1 MRSKVSVVLREQ
13 NAIKNSDLL
22 KAYRKD
28 GKKMEESQLSRIIGK
43 GIRRYHTAQQMADVL
58 YNQFKIDVKP
68 ENLLGYE

>member
-1 MRSKVSVVLREQ
+1 MRSKVSVFLRET
-13 NAIKNSDLL
+13 NNIKNSELL

-43 GIRRYHTAQQMADVL
+43 GIRRYHTAQQMSDVL
-58 YNQFKIDVKP
+58 FNQFRLDVKP